1 MPIFLWQYRRHSIVT
16 LYSCGLCHLVSSN
29 KAISF
34 VQERKLANCGRWK
47 NHHHIF
53 TKFSLFPTY
62 PRTHQTV
69 RRAVGIGGRGAI
81 PHHVLADIFRYVNPI
96 SNRGKI
102 MPTIWIPAPPPGFS
116 YLPTTLNSQEPAVR
130 PPSKIV
136 GQTMPNPLRI
146 LSEKGS
152 CLFIR
157 QIQLKRCQRGK
168 IRKICTIAGKGYI
181 ISLVEFEFNSD
192 RVYLIMTSD
201 FIIGRGVQNN
211 SKRSDVV
218 GLKLSEMVGRKLLD
232 VI

>member
-102 MPTIWIPAPPPGFS
+102 MPPPWIFIPSYDPEQSGAGRPATLKNSWTNNAESSQDFEWKGQLPFHQTDSIEKMSKGKDPKNLHHCRQRVHNFS
-116 YLPTTLNSQEPAVR
+116 CGVW
-130 PPSKIV
+130 
-136 GQTMPNPLRI
+136 
-146 LSEKGS
+146 
-152 CLFIR
+152 
-157 QIQLKRCQRGK
+157 IQFR
-168 IRKICTIAGKGYI
+168 
-181 ISLVEFEFNSD
+181 
-192 RVYLIMTSD
+192 
-201 FIIGRGVQNN
+201 
-211 SKRSDVV
+211 
-218 GLKLSEMVGRKLLD
+218 
-232 VI
+232 